1 MKNAFT
7 SLALCLLVVVTSGP
21 AEAQQKQR
29 ETRTTASRNPTV
41 QVEKTTKPPYLSIA
55 FDKTTISL
63 APNFRGHSAIA
74 IYEAVKQRMKS
85 ADKDEFETTEAYHQR
100 IKAERVKPLLG
111 VITQE
116 SVLAFV
122 IDKSDSTYDADKG
135 LLSVRSELSRVTSG
149 LRLDEQRRSL
159 LWDIVNNNRSS
170 YVGTN
175 AYGAKVNVERNM
187 ADFYEISFANYGEFL
202 TEKYL
207 DETTRKLLEEE
218 KEMYKQHGLTES
230 VRGSDFL
237 SKLGF
242 SFTLKMVPDVAKR
255 AKENLRLLL
264 VCKLADPPV
273 IEGSSYSKPTF
284 DRPRESFFQ
293 IHNLNT
299 ELLEV
304 WIFNASTGE
313 VYDKQ
318 SAHR

>member
-7 SLALCLLVVVTSGP
+7 SLALCLLVIVTSSP
-21 AEAQQKQR
+21 VEAQHKQR
-29 ETRTTASRNPTV
+29 ETRPAVPRNPTAK
-41 QVEKTTKPPYLSIA
+41 VERTSRPPYLSIA
-55 FDKTTISL
+55 FDKSTISL
-63 APNFRGHSAIA
+63 PPNFRGHSAIA
-74 IYEAVKQRMKS
+74 IYEAVKQRIKS

-100 IKAERVKPLLG
+100 IKAETLKPLLG

-122 IDKSDSTYDADKG
+122 IDKNDSTYDADKG
-135 LLSVRSELSRVTSG
+135 ILSVRSELSRVTSG
-149 LRLDEQRRSL
+149 VRLDEQRRSL
-159 LWDIVNNNRSS
+159 LWDIVNNERSS

-175 AYGAKVNVERNM
+175 AYGAKVNVERSM
-187 ADFYEISFANYGEFL
+187 ADFYEISFANHGEFP

-218 KEMYKQHGLTES
+218 RETYKRYGVTES
-230 VRGSDFL
+230 VSGRDFL

-242 SFTLKMVPDVAKR
+242 SFTLNMTPDVAKR

-264 VCKLADPPV
+264 VCRLADPPV
-273 IEGSSYSKPTF
+273 IEGTTYSKPTF
-284 DRPRESFFQ
+284 DHPRESFFQ

-299 ELLEV
+299 KLLEV